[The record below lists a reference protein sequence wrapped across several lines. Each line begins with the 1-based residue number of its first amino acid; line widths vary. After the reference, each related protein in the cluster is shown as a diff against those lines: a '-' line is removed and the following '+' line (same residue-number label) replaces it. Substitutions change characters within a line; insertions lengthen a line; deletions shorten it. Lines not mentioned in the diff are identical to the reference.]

1 MTNTSQK
8 SDIKFFLNPTITAIH
23 TALELPA
30 GIWLLNEEKKEFRM
44 VCASGLSDDYI
55 RNAVVSE
62 EQAIAVIKEKFEKQ
76 KSLIVPD
83 IQTSPFW
90 QRKAEAEA
98 MNLKSAVASTLRI
111 KTQVVGGLVVYI
123 PKDQTP
129 DLEKLAIKIE
139 TFAVEITNKLQYV
152 RYVKGLEIL
161 NRSAQRINEEMLT
174 SELFVQILKSAVNI
188 LNCKHINLFLPEKE
202 SSDLVLKETSTPD
215 IQKKN
220 RFKFGEGLVGWVAQA
235 GKSLSVPNVTAD
247 YRFVKGTGPF
257 SNEKERSML
266 LSPIKSKDKK
276 VIGVICADALG
287 LNAFDAH
294 DEMLWESFTRQTEI
308 ALQNKEL
315 YEQIQGQ
322 RDSQLQA
329 IGKISD
335 ALAGPF
341 DFNKFL
347 RNIWDFAQQLMGK
360 PNLVEIRLLDKTKNE
375 LVAEGFHEELI
386 VNEKYRRI
394 PMDKG
399 ITGWVARHRKSL
411 LISDVSKDS
420 RYIRFLKN
428 TKSELAVPICRNDRL
443 TGVLNIEHP
452 EINAFTD
459 YHQQLAEMIANLAA
473 IAIENADRLT
483 AAYDISKAAYEFR
496 NLDNL
501 YPEIQKIISR
511 LMNADNFYI
520 LRYDAIQEKLKL
532 AYWTDERDKDLPLDE
547 ILKKGLI
554 GYVIRKG
561 QPLLCP
567 PEKFEELEKQG
578 EVERSG
584 TRSNYRYWL
593 GVPLKTN
600 GNTIGVLAVKTYDDN
615 IKYTETDEEILMFVS
630 EQIAM
635 AIERVRT
642 QEELEA
648 SKRDLEKR
656 VEERTREISGL
667 NEELEVS
674 KRDLEKRVEERTREI
689 SGLNEE
695 LEASKRDLEKR
706 VEERTREI
714 SGLNE
719 ELEASKRDLEKR
731 VEEISGLNK
740 QQSLLIENTDRL
752 NTQQKALIDLAQRL
766 TSSIQMKQEDI
777 LRFIYANASAIMDTG
792 NMFIGLYDKAT
803 DYVHFPL
810 AYKNGDPTHIPA
822 RSSGGGRSEYII
834 KTKETMLCKTQKEAD
849 KWYKLPGHQEYMKD
863 PLASFI
869 GVPMMVKDEVIGV
882 VATYH
887 PTKDN
892 LYTKNNLEIL
902 QAMANIA
909 AIALENAR
917 LVADLKNAQTHIAD
931 RERELV
937 MSGLAMDFI
946 HKMNNIAGTISP
958 WISLIKRR
966 LDETKTDPK
975 VYEYLEKIKRDTSY
989 MLKEA
994 NDLKNLR
1001 LSPESLTLEETI
1013 NMEELTGSIIGQL
1026 EMIYPPDI
1034 EFDFEAEI
1042 SLYRVWGIR
1051 DHLSVAIFSVV
1062 QNSIKAVSGKGTVTI
1077 HLKNMI
1083 NDTGK
1088 YIEIRISDTGCGI
1101 PQDKIDSVFEY
1112 GTSLWSDKK
1121 GTGYGLWRARS
1132 IIQNVK
1138 GSIQIIRSELG
1149 KGTEFM
1155 ILLPAVEK

>member
-202 SSDLVLKETSTPD
+202 SNDLVLKETSTPD

-235 GKSLSVPNVTAD
+235 GESLSVPNVTAD

-386 VNEKYRRI
+386 INEKYRRI

-656 VEERTREISGL
+656 VEEIS
-667 NEELEVS
+667 S
-674 KRDLEKRVEERTREI
+674 
-689 SGLNEE
+689 
-695 LEASKRDLEKR
+695 
-706 VEERTREI
+706 
-714 SGLNE
+714 
-719 ELEASKRDLEKR
+719 
-731 VEEISGLNK
+731 LNK

-822 RSSGGGRSEYII
+822 RTSGGGRSEYII
-834 KTKETMLCKTQKEAD
+834 KTKEPMLCKTQKEAD
-849 KWYKLPGHQEYMKD
+849 EWYKLPGHQEYMKD

-887 PTKDN
+887 PEKDN
-892 LYTKNNLEIL
+892 LYTENDLEIL

-917 LVADLKNAQTHIAD
+917 LYSEIVQKSDELQIKTDELQMKTDELRKKTESLKSASYLIAETQDKLTRTLFAADIVHRLNN
-931 RERELV
+931 LV
-937 MSGLAMDFI
+937 
-946 HKMNNIAGTISP
+946 GTIP
-958 WISLIKRR
+958 IW
-966 LDETKTDPK
+966 T
-975 VYEYLEKIKRDTSY
+975 
-989 MLKEA
+989 
-994 NDLKNLR
+994 
-1001 LSPESLTLEETI
+1001 
-1013 NMEELTGSIIGQL
+1013 
-1026 EMIYPPDI
+1026 
-1034 EFDFEAEI
+1034 
-1042 SLYRVWGIR
+1042 
-1051 DHLSVAIFSVV
+1051 
-1062 QNSIKAVSGKGTVTI
+1062 NSIKDKIKEMTIAIQNDMDEMIEKSVRGITKSHETDFIYRLNNIVGTIPIWTDLLKKETEKGSTAILDDVNNLLGEVERLKNPPEKERVDINAILKSILNHLYIHYRKEIKNGDFIIMKEIHTELHKVCGIYPSVYDAIFNVISNAIESMPEKKGTLGIKADNCKDDRHSDCVR
-1077 HLKNMI
+1077 
-1083 NDTGK
+1083 
-1088 YIEIRISDTGCGI
+1088 IEISDTGNGI
-1101 PQDKIDSVFEY
+1101 PDGMRDKIFESFFS
-1112 GTSLWSDKK
+1112 TK
-1121 GTGYGLWRARS
+1121 GTGRGYGLWRTKA
-1132 IIQNVK
+1132 IIENL
-1138 GSIQIIRSELG
+1138 GGIITVDSQYG
-1149 KGTEFM
+1149 HGATFT
-1155 ILLPAVEK
+1155 ILLPKTKENQNDF

>member
-62 EQAIAVIKEKFEKQ
+62 ARAVSLIKEKFETET
-76 KSLIVPD
+76 SIIVPD
-83 IQTSPFW
+83 IQASPFW
-90 QRKAEAEA
+90 KRKAEAEQ
-98 MNLKSAVASTLRI
+98 MNLKSAVASTLKI
-111 KTQVVGGLVVYI
+111 KKRVVGGLVVYV
-123 PKDQTP
+123 PKNINA
-129 DLEKLAIKIE
+129 DLENTKKKVE
-139 TFAVEITNKLQYV
+139 VFAVEIANTL
-152 RYVKGLEIL
+152 RYIRGLEIL

-188 LNCKHINLFLPEKE
+188 LNCEHINLLLPEEE
-202 SSDLVLKETSTPD
+202 SGELVLKQSSKPD
-215 IQKKN
+215 SLNFERKS
-220 RFKFGEGLVGWVAQA
+220 FKLGEGLAGYAAQT
-235 GKSLSVPNVTAD
+235 GEPLYVSDVKKDN
-247 YRFVKGTGPF
+247 RFVKGFGKFT
-257 SNEKERSML
+257 EAEERSML

-315 YEQIQGQ
+315 YVQIQSQ
-322 RDSQLQA
+322 RDSQIEA
-329 IGKISD
+329 IGKISA

-386 VNEKYRRI
+386 INERYRRI

-593 GVPLKTN
+593 GVPLKTK

-630 EQIAM
+630 EQITM

-642 QEELEA
+642 Q
-648 SKRDLEKR
+648 
-656 VEERTREISGL
+656 
-667 NEELEVS
+667 
-674 KRDLEKRVEERTREI
+674 
-689 SGLNEE
+689 
-695 LEASKRDLEKR
+695 
-706 VEERTREI
+706 
-714 SGLNE
+714 E

-822 RSSGGGRSEYII
+822 RTSGGGRSEYII
-834 KTKETMLCKTQKEAD
+834 KTKEPMLCKTQKEAD
-849 KWYKLPGHQEYMKD
+849 EWYKLPGHQEYMKD

-917 LVADLKNAQTHIAD
+917 LYAETVQKTESLKSASYLIAETQDKLTRTLFAADIVHRLNN
-931 RERELV
+931 LV
-937 MSGLAMDFI
+937 
-946 HKMNNIAGTISP
+946 GTIP
-958 WISLIKRR
+958 IW
-966 LDETKTDPK
+966 T
-975 VYEYLEKIKRDTSY
+975 
-989 MLKEA
+989 
-994 NDLKNLR
+994 
-1001 LSPESLTLEETI
+1001 
-1013 NMEELTGSIIGQL
+1013 
-1026 EMIYPPDI
+1026 
-1034 EFDFEAEI
+1034 
-1042 SLYRVWGIR
+1042 
-1051 DHLSVAIFSVV
+1051 
-1062 QNSIKAVSGKGTVTI
+1062 NSIKDKIKEMTIAIQNDMEEMIEKSVRGITKSHETDFIYRLNNIVGTIPIWTDLLKKETEKGSTAILDDVNNLLGEVERLKNPPEKERVDINAILKSILNHLYIHYRKEIKNGDFIIMKEIHTELHKVCGIYPSVYDAIFNVISNAIESMPEKKGTLGIKADNCKDDRHSDCVR
-1077 HLKNMI
+1077 
-1083 NDTGK
+1083 
-1088 YIEIRISDTGCGI
+1088 IEISDTGNGI
-1101 PQDKIDSVFEY
+1101 PDGMRDKIFESFFS
-1112 GTSLWSDKK
+1112 TK
-1121 GTGYGLWRARS
+1121 GTGRGYGLWRTKA
-1132 IIQNVK
+1132 IIENL
-1138 GSIQIIRSELG
+1138 GGIITVDSQYG
-1149 KGTEFM
+1149 HGATFT
-1155 ILLPAVEK
+1155 ILLPKTKENQNDF